1 MILKASKKNLIEAL
15 DTLSSYNS
23 CPESPGITRMMFSTA
38 ELEARAYIKK
48 IMCDTGLVVT
58 EDAIGNIYGT
68 LRGENPGLAPV
79 WTGSHIDTVRSGG
92 LYDGAVGVVGGIEA
106 CRMIKESKAKHERDI
121 TVVVFSSEEPTRF
134 GVGCVGSRAMAGHL
148 PLETTKNLQDENGI
162 SLYSELERLGYTQ
175 LDYNSVLKNPGEV
188 FASVELHIEQGP
200 HLEAAA
206 CPIGIVEAICAPTY
220 INVIFEGKQDHAGST
235 PMNVRRDAMVAAAD
249 VIIKLEDLAR
259 SYADRHTVAT
269 VGRLMATPNS
279 SNVIAGRVE
288 LFIDIRSINEKS
300 KNDLTKKICAYIDNV
315 ALLRDIKSTCK
326 VLANDRP
333 KASNQN
339 IMAAIQSTCDDM
351 GIHPLQIVSGAY
363 HDSLFVG
370 EFAPMGM
377 VFIPSHDG
385 ISHDPDEFT
394 NPEDIVLGTEVLANT
409 LVSLANRNEI

>member
-1 MILKASKKNLIEAL
+1 
-15 DTLSSYNS
+15 
-23 CPESPGITRMMFSTA
+23 
-38 ELEARAYIKK
+38 
-48 IMCDTGLVVT
+48 
-58 EDAIGNIYGT
+58 
-68 LRGENPGLAPV
+68 
-79 WTGSHIDTVRSGG
+79 
-92 LYDGAVGVVGGIEA
+92 
-106 CRMIKESKAKHERDI
+106 
-121 TVVVFSSEEPTRF
+121 
-134 GVGCVGSRAMAGHL
+134 
-148 PLETTKNLQDENGI
+148 
-162 SLYSELERLGYTQ
+162 
-175 LDYNSVLKNPGEV
+175 
-188 FASVELHIEQGP
+188 
-200 HLEAAA
+200 
-206 CPIGIVEAICAPTY
+206 
-220 INVIFEGKQDHAGST
+220 
-235 PMNVRRDAMVAAAD
+235 MVAAAD

-288 LFIDIRSINEKS
+288 LFIDIRSINAKS